1 MPEVSVIIVN
11 WNARQYLA
19 RCLAALAEHGAGV
32 DYDLWVVDNA
42 SEDDSVAFVQ
52 RAYPQA
58 HLIVNAQNVGFA
70 RANNQ
75 AMAQSTGRFLLLL
88 NSDAFLQAGAL
99 EALLQA
105 MRDHPDTGIAGAQLF
120 YEDGRLQ
127 RSCYAFPTLASE
139 LWQTLWL
146 DRLFPHSRVFGGYQM
161 TWWAMDTPREVDWV
175 MGACILV
182 RREALEQVGGFDETF
197 FMYSEETDLC
207 YRMKQ
212 AGWKVRYVPEARV
225 VHVWGGSANL
235 AGRET
240 LIRLYQSRVQ
250 FFRKH
255 YGPVTAFF
263 YKLLLGCSSLARTTM
278 GWVISVVLRQPGAQ
292 NQSRAYWQLFRRVH
306 LF

>member
-19 RCLAALAEHGAGV
+19 HCLAALVEHGAGV

-42 SEDDSVAFVQ
+42 SEDDSVAFV
-52 RAYPQA
+52 RETYPQA

-75 AMAQSTGRFLLLL
+75 AIAQSTGRFLLLL

-99 EALLQA
+99 EALLQV
-105 MRDHPDTGIAGAQLF
+105 MRNHPDTGIAGAQLF

-139 LWQTLWL
+139 LWQTFWL
-146 DRLFPHSRVFGGYQM
+146 DRLFPHSRVFGKYQM
-161 TWWAMDTPREVDWV
+161 TWWAMDTPREVDWL

-235 AGRET
+235 VGRET

-255 YGPVTAFF
+255 YGAAAAFF
-263 YKLLLGCSSLARTTM
+263 YKLLLGFSSLARTTL
-278 GWVISVVLRQPGAQ
+278 GWVVSAVLRRPGAQ
-292 NQSRAYWQLFRRVH
+292 NQSQAYWQLFRRVH

>member
-19 RCLAALAEHGAGV
+19 RCLAALVEHGAGV

-52 RAYPQA
+52 QAYPQA
-58 HLIVNAQNVGFA
+58 HLIMNAQNVGFA

-75 AMAQSTGRFLLLL
+75 AIAQSTGRFLLLL

-99 EALLQA
+99 ESLLQA
-105 MRDHPDTGIAGAQLF
+105 MRNHPDTGIAGAQLF

-182 RREALEQVGGFDETF
+182 RREALEQVGGFDESF

-212 AGWKVRYVPEARV
+212 AGWKVRYVPDARV

-240 LIRLYQSRVQ
+240 LVRLYQSRVQ

-255 YGPVTAFF
+255 YGPLTAFG
-263 YKLLLGCSSLARTTM
+263 YKLLLGFSSLVRTAM
-278 GWVISVVLRQPGAQ
+278 GWVISTVFRRPGVQ
-292 NQSRAYWQLFRRVH
+292 NQSRAYWHLFRRVH